1 MCLLE
6 LFQFTEHTLYVNLTT
21 TKSHLLQ
28 LTSLHKNFRPV
39 RAPFARVFC
48 NYLSVQEDLN
58 NNILHNGY
66 ACAWCFAKLATTIKR
81 SKFVEGKFSG
91 IRKTCRKDYGTHCCD
106 CVLLQKEN
114 WNYVM
119 EKWEDWQWMVQICI
133 SLFKE
138 YHCLWN
144 NNCNSCR
151 IKFIWNISELN
162 HWSWG

>member
-1 MCLLE
+1 MWIWQPPKVICCNSLRS
-6 LFQFTEHTLYVNLTT
+6 
-21 TKSHLLQ
+21 TKIFVQ
-28 LTSLHKNFRPV
+28 WGP
-39 RAPFARVFC
+39 PFARVFC